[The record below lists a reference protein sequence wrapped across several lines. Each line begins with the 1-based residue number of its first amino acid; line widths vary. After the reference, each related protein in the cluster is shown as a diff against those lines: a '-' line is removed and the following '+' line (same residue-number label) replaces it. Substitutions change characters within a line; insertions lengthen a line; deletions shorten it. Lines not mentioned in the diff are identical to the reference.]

1 MGFNLDSWKAQ
12 IADYFKSHTPQIKQA
27 GANTLYGLL
36 AAGALLPAVSA
47 YHSGEIAPVVITLSN
62 LLGSVGSNLISNLI
76 QKWKDKT
83 DAEITQEVLGSAQK
97 DAKLRQAV
105 DVLLKE
111 LEVVSSAQQA
121 LSDADKQWFVATL
134 QAELK
139 KINSAIAINTDGGAY
154 IAGNFVQGP
163 GSKFVG
169 RDEILIQKL
178 IQLNF
183 NLQGSTETI
192 TLDLDDGQIINLT
205 RSQAANVFLRSYFG
219 ALSAR
224 CQDLPLGRVHP
235 RFAQSG
241 AKDSVSL
248 ETVYTDLDVVRPP
261 REKGLDIRHLGM
273 KLERADGGER
283 QSLMKIVADPKL
295 RRFVLLGGA
304 GSGKTTFVNYLT
316 FALAQAA
323 SGQSA
328 PKFPKTLQGLLPVRI
343 ILRHIAASIPV
354 NAACGEPEMI
364 WKALRKDMETLL
376 GELGAAQLFPVFQQ
390 RILTQGAMI
399 LLDGLD
405 EVPEAGQRRK
415 CLLEAIQSWLEC
427 FNEVQP
433 RVLLTARPYAYA
445 DPAWQLPDFEML
457 SLAPFDEEQI
467 SHFVDHWY
475 QAARPAIGWDAETAA
490 GRGSLLKQAIQQRPY
505 LADLASRPLL
515 LTLTAAIDTGGGKLP
530 EDRAEL
536 YEEAVNLLLLRW
548 QRGSE
553 ILDADGKTISD
564 DQIAR
569 VQAIPEA
576 QKRRALEKLAY
587 QVHERQARAQ
597 SRSSDSADIPA
608 ADIYAVF
615 NPLLPDDINARVLL
629 GFLENRAGLLIG
641 RSEEVYTF
649 LHRSFQEYLTGC
661 HLVSGDDFAAR
672 MKFLLSSDRDWW
684 REVCLLAVGKAGQNM
699 PFALGI
705 LDEFVP
711 GKPDEADQITDAQ
724 QRLAALTGT
733 ALLEL
738 RVHERA
744 TESEKARLVQ
754 NRTARWLASI
764 LQTGRLP
771 AQERVEVG
779 NTLAHLGDPRFRTD
793 AFYLPDEPL
802 LGFIHIPAGR
812 FIMGS
817 NPKTDHYA
825 QIEAQPQHEVDL
837 GEYYIARY
845 PVTVAQF
852 RVFVEASKYHPQDL
866 DCLRG
871 LPNHPVVHVTWYD
884 ALAYCDWLT
893 AQLPNLPNLP
903 PNLRQGWRVSLP
915 SEAEWERAARGTDD
929 RIYPWGSEFDPDKA
943 NTDESRIRG
952 TSAVGCFPAGASPE
966 GLLDLSGN
974 IFEWT
979 HSLWG
984 NDFNKPEFTYP
995 YSQRLRE
1002 RENLNAGRDLL
1013 RVLRGGSWISS
1024 QVNARC
1030 AHRRKSNPDNGNNVR
1045 GFRISLYASP

>member
-12 IADYFKSHTPQIKQA
+12 IADYFKSRAPRIKQA

-36 AAGALLPAVSA
+36 AVGALLPAISA
-47 YHSGEIAPVVITLSN
+47 YHGGEIAPVVIVLSD
-62 LLGSVGSNLISNLI
+62 LLGSVGSNLIANLI

-83 DAEITQEVLGSAQK
+83 EEQIAHEVLGAAQQ
-97 DAKLRQAV
+97 DASLQETL
-105 DVLLKE
+105 DGLLEK

-121 LSDADKQWFVATL
+121 LSEADKQWFVETL

-139 KINSAIAINTDGGAY
+139 RINSSITLNTEGGAVVM
-154 IAGNFVQGP
+154 GNVKQGP
-163 GSKFVG
+163 GSTFVG
-169 RDEILIQKL
+169 RDQILIQKL
-178 IQLNF
+178 TQLNF
-183 NLQGSTETI
+183 NLHGSTESI
-192 TLDLDDGQIINLT
+192 TLDLGDGQIVNLT
-205 RSQAANVFLRSYFG
+205 RSQAAEVFLRSYFG

-235 RFAQSG
+235 RFAQSATKG
-241 AKDSVSL
+241 SVSL

-261 REKGLDIRHLGM
+261 REKDLDIRHLGL
-273 KLERADGGER
+273 KLERADGGKR
-283 QSLMKIVADPKL
+283 QQLMKIIADTQL
-295 RRFVLLGGA
+295 HHFVLLGGA

-323 SGQSA
+323 SGQPA
-328 PKFPKTLQGLLPVRI
+328 PELPKALQGLLPVRI

-390 RILTQGAMI
+390 RILHQGAMI

-415 CLLEAIQSWLEC
+415 CLLEAIQSWLKC
-427 FNEVQP
+427 FNGVQP

-467 SHFVDHWY
+467 GNFVDHWY
-475 QAARPAIGWDAETAA
+475 QAARPAIGWDADTAA
-490 GRGSLLKQAIQQRPY
+490 GRGSLLKQAIQQRSY

-564 DQIAR
+564 DQITR

-587 QVHERQARAQ
+587 QVHERQGQAQ

-608 ADIYAVF
+608 TDIYAVF

-649 LHRSFQEYLTGC
+649 LHRSFQEYLAGC
-661 HLVSGDDFAAR
+661 YLVSSDDFAAR
-672 MKFLLSSDRDWW
+672 MKKLLASDRDWW

-711 GKPDEADQITDAQ
+711 GKPDEEVKITDEQ

-738 RVHERA
+738 RVPERA
-744 TESEKARLVQ
+744 AESEKALLVQ
-754 NRTARWLASI
+754 TRTTRWLVNI
-764 LQTGRLP
+764 LQTGCLP
-771 AQERVEVG
+771 AQERAEAG
-779 NTLAHLGDPRFRTD
+779 NILARLGDPRFRSD

-802 LGFIHIPAGR
+802 LGFVHIPAGR

-817 NPKTDHYA
+817 DKKKDSQADDDET
-825 QIEAQPQHEVDL
+825 PQHEVEL
-837 GEYYIARY
+837 GEFYLARY

-852 RVFVEASKYHPQDL
+852 KAFVEASSYEPDDPDSL
-866 DCLRG
+866 NG
-871 LPNHPVVHVTWYD
+871 FPNHPVVNVTWYD
-884 ALAYCDWLT
+884 AIAYCDWLT
-893 AQLPNLPNLP
+893 TQLLYLHDLPSELSW
-903 PNLRQGWRVSLP
+903 GWRVALP
-915 SEAEWERAARGTDD
+915 SEAEWERAARGTHG
-929 RIYPWGSEFDPDKA
+929 RIYPWGDKFDHNRA
-943 NTDESRIRG
+943 NTGETRIGG
-952 TSAVGCFPAGASPE
+952 TSAVGCFPSGPSPE
-966 GLLDLSGN
+966 GLLDVSGN

-979 HSLWG
+979 RSLSA
-984 NDFNKPEFTYP
+984 KYP
-995 YSQRLRE
+995 YPAPGPRRTDRE
-1002 RENLNAGRDLL
+1002 LVTSENKEM
-1013 RVLRGGSWISS
+1013 VVVRGGSWDYVSRY
-1024 QVNARC
+1024 ARC
-1030 AHRRKSNPDNGNNVR
+1030 AYRYGGSPDLRDVDF
-1045 GFRISLYASP
+1045 GFRVSLSPL